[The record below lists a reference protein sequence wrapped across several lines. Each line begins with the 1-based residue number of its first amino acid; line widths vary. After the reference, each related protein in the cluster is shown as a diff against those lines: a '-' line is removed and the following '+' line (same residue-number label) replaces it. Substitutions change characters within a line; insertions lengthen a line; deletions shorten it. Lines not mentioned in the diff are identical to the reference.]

1 MKKIMFIIILMAFI
15 LLTAACA
22 TSSASDPLNPD
33 KPITVTVWHYYN
45 GITKEAFDR
54 LVSEFNE
61 TIGLE
66 RGIVVDAKSQGDVNQ
81 LATAVFDA
89 ANGSIGAAP
98 MPEIFASY
106 ADNAFRVHQ
115 IAPLVSLEQY
125 YSEEELKAYRKE
137 FLEEGQ
143 FITDDKY
150 YIVPIAKSSENLYVN
165 KNYWEPFAARQGYTS
180 EDLATWEG
188 LFEVSKTYYE
198 ETGKGFFGLDANANY
213 MLAAN
218 MQLGSELYK
227 YSQDG
232 TVALNFK
239 KENAKIIWE
248 YFYKPYIN
256 GYFVKSGRFSSDDA
270 KTGSVLS
277 YTGSTAGAAYF
288 PAAVNFNENDMVNI
302 EPLVLPYPHFKN
314 GSAVAIQQGAGM
326 CVTKSDKAHE
336 YAAMLFL
343 KWFTAPEQ
351 NLKFSVSTGYFPVEN
366 EALEEGKM
374 LDLIEKGEAPLKAI
388 VESIKASHI
397 MFNDFAL
404 YNSKPFIGSFE
415 MRTFLDTNLI
425 NKINSDLSILNEKV
439 SNGENRKALLDELCS
454 QKSFERWYNDFMN
467 EANLILNK
475 K

>member
-1 MKKIMFIIILMAFI
+1 MKKIMLVMVLMIFMFVMTACSNSTSVD
-15 LLTAACA
+15 LL
-22 TSSASDPLNPD
+22 DPD
-33 KPITVTVWHYYN
+33 KPITVIVWHYYN
-45 GITKEAFDR
+45 GITKEAFDQ

-98 MPEIFASY
+98 MPDIFASY

-115 IAPLVSLEQY
+115 IDELVSLDQY
-125 YSEEELKAYRKE
+125 YTDEELKAYRKE

-143 FITDDKY
+143 FITDHKY

-165 KNYWEPFAARQGYTS
+165 KSYWEPFAAKHGYAN

-188 LFEVSKTYYE
+188 LYEVSRTYYE
-198 ETGKGFFGLDANANY
+198 ETGKSFFGLDANANY
-213 MLAAN
+213 MLTAN
-218 MQLGSELYK
+218 MQLGSELYS
-227 YSQDG
+227 YSENG

-239 KENAKIIWE
+239 RENAKMIWE
-248 YFYKPYIN
+248 YFYEPYIN
-256 GYFVKSGRFSSDDA
+256 GYFLKSGRFSSDDA

-288 PAAVNFNENDMVNI
+288 PATVNFNENEIVNI
-302 EPLVLPYPHFKN
+302 DPLVLPYPHFKN

-343 KWFTAPEQ
+343 KWFTDTKQ
-351 NLKFSVSTGYFPVEN
+351 NLKFAVSTGYFPVEN
-366 EALEEGKM
+366 ESLEESRM
-374 LDLIEKGEAPLKAI
+374 LDLIEKGNVPLKAI
-388 VESIKASHI
+388 AESIKASNI

-404 YNSKPFIGSFE
+404 YNSKPFMGSFE
-415 MRTFLDTNLI
+415 MRTLLDTNLI

-439 SNGENRKALLDELCS
+439 SDGGNREALIAELCS
-454 QKSFERWYNDFMN
+454 DESFERWYNSLIN